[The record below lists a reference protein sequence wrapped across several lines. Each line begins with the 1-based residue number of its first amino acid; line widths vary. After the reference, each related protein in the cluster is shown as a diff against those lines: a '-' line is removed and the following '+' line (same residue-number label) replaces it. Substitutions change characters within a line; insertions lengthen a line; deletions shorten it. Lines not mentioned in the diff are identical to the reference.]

1 MISDSNVGQL
11 PFNRC
16 WILSLFSDS
25 ILRTQVQN
33 MTQIFRQYP
42 DPFTQRKIILA
53 LGRMNQ
59 SYWFR
64 NMKSGVMDLSPWS
77 RRALLAASSCMAS
90 DELKAWYGSIS
101 KRLDYLEN
109 IVIEWIKLLPF

>member
-1 MISDSNVGQL
+1 
-11 PFNRC
+11 
-16 WILSLFSDS
+16 
-25 ILRTQVQN
+25 
-33 MTQIFRQYP
+33 
-42 DPFTQRKIILA
+42 
-53 LGRMNQ
+53 
-59 SYWFR
+59 
-64 NMKSGVMDLSPWS
+64 MKSGVMDLSPWS